1 MLEFIGLLGL
11 FGLCLFESLELFGC
25 VCFVVL
31 V

>member
-1 MLEFIGLLGL
+1 MLELIGLLGL
-11 FGLCLFESLELFGC
+11 FGLRLFESLELFGC